1 MTRAFFGLLI
11 LLKIILYSKY
21 ESRHRRRHEGQMR
34 ACIRPSQSSSSHSS
48 IDTVKS
54 TFSEMTSEGHLRYL
68 QPCSSILTAWCPVT
82 GSRGSFELVET

>member
-1 MTRAFFGLLI
+1 MTRAFFELLI

-48 IDTVKS
+48 IDTAWS
-54 TFSEMTSEGHLRYL
+54 TFSEMTSEGYLRYL
-68 QPCSSILTAWCPVT
+68 SALLVDPNSLVSSQRIQ
-82 GSRGSFELVET
+82 RLV